1 MGSFR
6 KTLVYQTAFDGGLC
20 KSDCDVGDKC
30 LDSRCVCYLVEQF
43 SHVLGFGS
51 ENKKKNMK

>member
-6 KTLVYQTAFDGGLC
+6 KTLAYQTAFDGGLC

-43 SHVLGFGS
+43 SDVLGLGS
-51 ENKKKNMK
+51 ENKKKMK